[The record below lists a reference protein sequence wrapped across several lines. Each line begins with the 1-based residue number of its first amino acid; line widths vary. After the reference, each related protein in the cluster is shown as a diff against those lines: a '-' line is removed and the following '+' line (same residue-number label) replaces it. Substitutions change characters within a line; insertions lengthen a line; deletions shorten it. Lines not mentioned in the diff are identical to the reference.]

1 MDTKAVIDYLNK
13 TYGTKV
19 GKCPESLF
27 IFTDQKKSVNKDF
40 MKYLRQCLNV
50 EYKLNKDATYAEVK
64 PSLDQ
69 LCKVLYNDYRSPIVT
84 LMRIGMFAKG
94 VVSDIDLNDTYDW
107 DFGGYLSHTQ
117 DLLGIGST
125 DGFWAVETYAL
136 FNDTP
141 VIYDEE
147 NGDQDILSMAHSL
160 NSYLADHQDVLDKY
174 NLQFV
179 RTDGILE
186 NLDNYAPIITA
197 RLYNNLGLSCG
208 FITDPKQEKPELL
221 DLIGDN
227 SENWRSPITQALFIR
242 GCSADPDYQSYDNL
256 NDDLGFFDNA
266 YYQTD
271 KQTDTTDHISKE
283 TVNFLISNKV
293 LPNAV
298 SVLKF
303 KTELEKELRDKLNN
317 NSFNL
322 NYNDDED
329 NYYSNLKKLL
339 GTVTPS
345 IKLLDDLELSFSLYN
360 GRNAKEKYGKHDDPV
375 EGTFDQYVTDIKNG
389 VAFKDTE
396 QFGKRFKL
404 KYTSVIPTYENLEKT
419 ITDPQLKLTTGLH
432 LTDGKIKT
440 QMSVSAVGKD
450 MSITWLIY
458 ATKIHG
464 KPLSM
469 PYLLK
474 IKLAFSNEDPINAAY
489 ESVQTVITNNL
500 GTIDNAIVN
509 LITDLHEVL
518 NTISNTFSPYVDVVV
533 KTTNIASQ
541 CAMYIVLLM
550 FVWGVLKGTTG
561 GLLTTFDTAINKS
574 SNNIA

>member
-1 MDTKAVIDYLNK
+1 MDTKDIINYLNK

-117 DLLGIGST
+117 DLLEIGST

-147 NGDQDILSMAHSL
+147 NGDQDILSMAHGL

-303 KTELEKELRDKLNN
+303 KTEFEKEMRKKLNN

-322 NYNDDED
+322 TYNEDDD
-329 NYYSNLKKLL
+329 IYHSVLKELIGNTDLSILL
-339 GTVTPS
+339 SKGTSV
-345 IKLLDDLELSFSLYN
+345 SFNLYN
-360 GRNAKEKYGKHDDPV
+360 GKNAKEKYGKHDDPV
-375 EGTFDQYVTDIKNG
+375 KGTFDQYASDIKNG
-389 VAFKDTE
+389 SMYKDTE
-396 QFGKRFKL
+396 QFGKRFQL
-404 KYTSVIPTYENLEKT
+404 KYTSVIPSFTEFEKT

-440 QMSVSAVGKD
+440 QMSASILGKD
-450 MSITWLIY
+450 LSITWLIY
-458 ATKIHG
+458 ITKMHN
-464 KPLSM
+464 KDVSM

-474 IKLAFSNEDPINAAY
+474 IKISFTNEDMLGDAYTAMQLLKESKSELSNEIVSD
-489 ESVQTVITNNL
+489 
-500 GTIDNAIVN
+500 TIKSIKDSIDQFNSSMAPWI
-509 LITDLHEVL
+509 E
-518 NTISNTFSPYVDVVV
+518 
-533 KTTNIASQ
+533 
-541 CAMYIVLLM
+541 
-550 FVWGVLKGTTG
+550 GTTITITLAALCIIAWPYISSFIAG
-561 GLLTTFDTAINKS
+561 FILILETIGTAMQMS
-574 SNNIA
+574 VFA

>member
-125 DGFWAVETYAL
+125 DGFWVAETYAL

-147 NGDQDILSMAHSL
+147 NGDQDILSMAHGL

-186 NLDNYAPIITA
+186 SLDNYAPIITA

-303 KTELEKELRDKLNN
+303 KTEFEKEMRKKLNN

-322 NYNDDED
+322 TYNEDDD
-329 NYYSNLKKLL
+329 IYHSVLKELIGNTDLSILL
-339 GTVTPS
+339 SKGTSV
-345 IKLLDDLELSFSLYN
+345 SFNLYN
-360 GRNAKEKYGKHDDPV
+360 GKNAKEKYGKHDDPV
-375 EGTFDQYVTDIKNG
+375 KGTFDQYASDIKNG
-389 VAFKDTE
+389 SMYKDTE
-396 QFGKRFKL
+396 QFGKRFQL
-404 KYTSVIPTYENLEKT
+404 KYTSVIPSFTEFEKT

-440 QMSVSAVGKD
+440 QMSASILGKD
-450 MSITWLIY
+450 LSITWLIY
-458 ATKIHG
+458 ITKIHN
-464 KPLSM
+464 KNVSM

-474 IKLAFSNEDPINAAY
+474 IKLSLTNEDMLGNAYTAMQMLK
-489 ESVQTVITNNL
+489 ESKSELNNDTVSNTIKFIKDSIDQFNSSMAPLIKDCTIAL
-500 GTIDNAIVN
+500 TLIGFGAVAWPYVSPFFEELVPVFGTI
-509 LITDLHEVL
+509 
-518 NTISNTFSPYVDVVV
+518 F
-533 KTTNIASQ
+533 AS
-541 CAMYIVLLM
+541 MKLPV
-550 FVWGVLKGTTG
+550 FE
-561 GLLTTFDTAINKS
+561 
-574 SNNIA
+574 

>member
-1 MDTKAVIDYLNK
+1 MDTKTVIGYLNK
-13 TYGTKV
+13 TYCTKV

-125 DGFWAVETYAL
+125 DGFWAAETYAL

-147 NGDQDILSMAHSL
+147 NGDQDILSMAHGL

-303 KTELEKELRDKLNN
+303 KTEFEKEMRKKLNN

-322 NYNDDED
+322 MYNEDDD
-329 NYYSNLKKLL
+329 VYHSVLKELIGNTDLSILL
-339 GTVTPS
+339 SKGTSV
-345 IKLLDDLELSFSLYN
+345 SFNLYN
-360 GRNAKEKYGKHDDPV
+360 GKNAKEKYGKHDDPV
-375 EGTFDQYVTDIKNG
+375 KGTFDQYASDIKNG
-389 VAFKDTE
+389 SMYKDTE
-396 QFGKRFKL
+396 QFGKRFQL
-404 KYTSVIPTYENLEKT
+404 KYTSVIPSFTEFEKT

-440 QMSVSAVGKD
+440 QMSASILGKD
-450 MSITWLIY
+450 LSITWLIY
-458 ATKIHG
+458 ITKIHN
-464 KPLSM
+464 KNVSM

-474 IKLAFSNEDPINAAY
+474 IKLSLTNEDMLGNAYTAMQMLK
-489 ESVQTVITNNL
+489 ESKSELSNDAVSDTIKFIKDSIDQFNSSMAPLIKDCTIALTLIGFSAVAWPYVSPFFEEL
-500 GTIDNAIVN
+500 VPVFGTI
-509 LITDLHEVL
+509 
-518 NTISNTFSPYVDVVV
+518 F
-533 KTTNIASQ
+533 AS
-541 CAMYIVLLM
+541 MKLPV
-550 FVWGVLKGTTG
+550 FE
-561 GLLTTFDTAINKS
+561 
-574 SNNIA
+574 

>member
-1 MDTKAVIDYLNK
+1 MDTKDIINYLNK

-94 VVSDIDLNDTYDW
+94 VVSDIDLSDTYDW

-303 KTELEKELRDKLNN
+303 KTEFEKEMRKKLNN

-322 NYNDDED
+322 TYNEDDD
-329 NYYSNLKKLL
+329 IYHSVLKELIGNTDLSILL
-339 GTVTPS
+339 SKGASV
-345 IKLLDDLELSFSLYN
+345 SFNLYN
-360 GRNAKEKYGKHDDPV
+360 GKNAKEKYGKHDDPV
-375 EGTFDQYVTDIKNG
+375 KGTFDQYTSDIKNG
-389 VAFKDTE
+389 SMYKDTE
-396 QFGKRFKL
+396 QFGKRFQL
-404 KYTSVIPTYENLEKT
+404 KYTSVIPSFTEFEKT

-432 LTDGKIKT
+432 LTDGKVKT
-440 QMSVSAVGKD
+440 QMSASALGKD
-450 MSITWLIY
+450 LSITWLIY
-458 ATKIHG
+458 ITKIHN
-464 KPLSM
+464 KDVSM

-474 IKLAFSNEDPINAAY
+474 IKISFTNEDMLGNAYTAMQLLKESKSELSNEIVSD
-489 ESVQTVITNNL
+489 
-500 GTIDNAIVN
+500 TIKSIKDSIDQFNSSMAPWI
-509 LITDLHEVL
+509 E
-518 NTISNTFSPYVDVVV
+518 
-533 KTTNIASQ
+533 
-541 CAMYIVLLM
+541 
-550 FVWGVLKGTTG
+550 G
-561 GLLTTFDTAINKS
+561 TAITITLAALCIIAWPYIS
-574 SNNIA
+574 SFIAGFILILETIGTAMQMSVFA

>member
-125 DGFWAVETYAL
+125 DGFWVAETYAL

-147 NGDQDILSMAHSL
+147 NGDQDILSMAHGL

-186 NLDNYAPIITA
+186 SLDNYAPIITA

-303 KTELEKELRDKLNN
+303 KTEFEKEMRKKLNN

-322 NYNDDED
+322 TYNEDDD
-329 NYYSNLKKLL
+329 IYHSVLKELIGNTDLSILL
-339 GTVTPS
+339 SKGTSV
-345 IKLLDDLELSFSLYN
+345 SFNLYN
-360 GRNAKEKYGKHDDPV
+360 GKNAKEKYGKHDDPV
-375 EGTFDQYVTDIKNG
+375 KGTFDQYASDIKNG
-389 VAFKDTE
+389 SMYKDTE
-396 QFGKRFKL
+396 QFGKRFQL
-404 KYTSVIPTYENLEKT
+404 KYTSVIPSFTEFEKT

-440 QMSVSAVGKD
+440 QMSASILGKD
-450 MSITWLIY
+450 LSITWLIY
-458 ATKIHG
+458 ITKIHN
-464 KPLSM
+464 KNVSM

-474 IKLAFSNEDPINAAY
+474 IKLSLTNEDMLGNAYTAMQMLK
-489 ESVQTVITNNL
+489 ESKSELNNDTVSDTIKFIKDSIDQFNSSMAPLIKDCTIAL
-500 GTIDNAIVN
+500 TLIGFGAVAWPYVSPFFEELVPVFGTI
-509 LITDLHEVL
+509 
-518 NTISNTFSPYVDVVV
+518 F
-533 KTTNIASQ
+533 AS
-541 CAMYIVLLM
+541 MKLPV
-550 FVWGVLKGTTG
+550 FE
-561 GLLTTFDTAINKS
+561 
-574 SNNIA
+574 

>member
-1 MDTKAVIDYLNK
+1 MDTKDIINYLNK

-19 GKCPESLF
+19 GICPKSLF
-27 IFTDQKKSVNKDF
+27 IFTDQKKRVNKDF

-50 EYKLNKDATYAEVK
+50 EYKLDKDATYAEVK

-84 LMRIGMFAKG
+84 LIRIGMFAKG
-94 VVSDIDLNDTYDW
+94 VVSDINLNDTYDW

-117 DLLGIGST
+117 DLLGISST
-125 DGFWAVETYAL
+125 DGFWAAETYAL
-136 FNDTP
+136 FNDAP

-179 RTDGILE
+179 RTDGVLE
-186 NLDNYAPIITA
+186 NLDDYAPIITA

-303 KTELEKELRDKLNN
+303 KTEFEKEMRKKLNN

-322 NYNDDED
+322 TYNEDDD
-329 NYYSNLKKLL
+329 IYHSVLKELIGNTDLSILL
-339 GTVTPS
+339 SKGASV
-345 IKLLDDLELSFSLYN
+345 SFNLYN
-360 GRNAKEKYGKHDDPV
+360 GKNAKEKYGKHDDPV
-375 EGTFDQYVTDIKNG
+375 KGTFDQYASDIKNG
-389 VAFKDTE
+389 SMYKDTE
-396 QFGKRFKL
+396 QFGKRFQL
-404 KYTSVIPTYENLEKT
+404 KYTSVIPSFTEFEKT

-440 QMSVSAVGKD
+440 QMSASILGKD
-450 MSITWLIY
+450 LSITWLIY
-458 ATKIHG
+458 ITKIHN
-464 KPLSM
+464 KNVSM

-474 IKLAFSNEDPINAAY
+474 IKLSLTNEDMLGDAY
-489 ESVQTVITNNL
+489 TAMQLLKESKSELSNDAVSDTIKFIKDSIDQFNSSMAPLIEDCTIALTLIGLGAVAWPYVSPFFEEL
-500 GTIDNAIVN
+500 VPVFGTI
-509 LITDLHEVL
+509 
-518 NTISNTFSPYVDVVV
+518 F
-533 KTTNIASQ
+533 AS
-541 CAMYIVLLM
+541 MKLPV
-550 FVWGVLKGTTG
+550 FE
-561 GLLTTFDTAINKS
+561 
-574 SNNIA
+574 